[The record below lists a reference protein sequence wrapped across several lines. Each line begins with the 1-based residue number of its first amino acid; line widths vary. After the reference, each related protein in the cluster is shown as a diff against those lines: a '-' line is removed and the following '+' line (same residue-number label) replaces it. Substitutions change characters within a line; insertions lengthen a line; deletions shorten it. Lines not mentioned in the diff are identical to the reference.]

1 MMLDLKLRFVSKP
14 DKMDDTVQKI
24 PRDLFVDNLNNFNN
38 LTQVQ
43 KVHSKTF
50 L

>member
-1 MMLDLKLRFVSKP
+1 
-14 DKMDDTVQKI
+14 MDETVQKI

-50 L
+50 LEEIETPVSKQIG